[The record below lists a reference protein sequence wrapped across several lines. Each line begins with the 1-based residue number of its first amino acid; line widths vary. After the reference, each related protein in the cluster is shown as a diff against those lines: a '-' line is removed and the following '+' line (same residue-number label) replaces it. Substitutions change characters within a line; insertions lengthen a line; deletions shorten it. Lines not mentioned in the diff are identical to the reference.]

1 MKKCSN
7 CGFEPLNEEANCS
20 NCDELLVDQSEET
33 LIIKEKNDDIHWSDL
48 KAVPIGKVMEQLEQL
63 HEEISDTAVSVEI
76 KSSKEQELDTMVE
89 TSTTQA
95 EPVTATTQS
104 TTFEDNPILSAYLRA
119 HKEGRQIEA
128 QAEIEEL
135 IRQQAQQPTSEAIGS
150 EKEQTEIE
158 PIGATPK
165 LANEEEKIETGQ
177 EVEELPKATEKL
189 NPISDVE
196 DTVELYVE
204 VVPEIKKEVE
214 SAAELSIIATASE
227 AESEI
232 ASPNGTTIEEDEI
245 VEEQPRSTV
254 ATPLEEVAAVSL
266 VKEETVVEESVE
278 QVAEHLV
285 TEDATKKPV
294 EPVVVPKPSVDQ
306 QSDDTQPPV
315 FETQVK
321 QAVKQRKHK
330 RKLIYAASAIA
341 VIGLGAGIYYTHEQ
355 ASAQAE
361 KKKQE
366 DSAKEVQQM
375 KQQLLSFYTDSTQ
388 QFVKSA
394 VAIATIDK
402 LVKDLPSYANTAD
415 YQLVKKIATDIQTKQ
430 QQTLALNQ
438 QFTKEILVDGVVQTD
453 AHVKNINTAT
463 FAPRN
468 DSSVFAKVY
477 NQAVAQGEKEVATAK
492 TAQTTT
498 DTLRLSLNNGTLP
511 ATVTQA
517 NYEEATQQINQVVDP
532 ALKTTLLQEM
542 EPVKVALAKRTAEEQ
557 AKAAQ
562 AKAEQERAAQQKAT
576 ADNRNQ
582 LVAKIQANTTYNEAT
597 QLLSPATPTNKANR
611 PIIDSRQSDLA
622 DATNAAWNWGNGMYD
637 FVINRSIAKGY
648 IVAGG
653 FYLERVRIE
662 NGEGY
667 YNLYALTND
676 SAILKNLGPSALPM
690 YIATINAKTGYF
702 KGNGSN

>member
-1 MKKCSN
+1 MKKCPN
-7 CGFEPLNEEANCS
+7 CGFEPLNEEGNCP
-20 NCDELLVDQSEET
+20 NCEELLVNQSEEAV
-33 LIIKEKNDDIHWSDL
+33 IIKEKNDDIHWSDL
-48 KAVPIGKVMEQLEQL
+48 KSVPLGKVMEQLQ
-63 HEEISDTAVSVEI
+63 EELSDTAMSDET
-76 KSSKEQELDTMVE
+76 KLSEEQEPDITVE
-89 TSTTQA
+89 ASTTQA
-95 EPVTATTQS
+95 EQVTATTQS
-104 TTFEDNPILSAYLRA
+104 TTFEDNPILAAYLRA

-135 IRQQAQQPTSEAIGS
+135 IRQQAQQPIPEAIES
-150 EKEQTEIE
+150 KEEEQTEME
-158 PIGATPK
+158 PVVATVE
-165 LANEEEKIETGQ
+165 LVDEEEQIETEQ
-177 EVEELPKATEKL
+177 EVEEAPQTTEEL
-189 NPISDVE
+189 ELASNSE
-196 DTVELYVE
+196 DTIELPVE
-204 VVPEIKKEVE
+204 VAPEIKKAVE
-214 SAAELSIIATASE
+214 SITEELSIAAVASE
-227 AESEI
+227 KASEI
-232 ASPNGTTIEEDEI
+232 TSSSVPPIKKEEPG
-245 VEEQPRSTV
+245 EELPHATDT
-254 ATPLEEVAAVSL
+254 TPLEEVATVSL
-266 VKEETVVEESVE
+266 AQEASVVEELESPAADSLTTV
-278 QVAEHLV
+278 
-285 TEDATKKPV
+285 DATKQAIESV
-294 EPVVVPKPSVDQ
+294 EVESKPSTAQHLEDA
-306 QSDDTQPPV
+306 QPPV

-341 VIGLGAGIYYTHEQ
+341 VIGLGSGIYYTHEQ

-375 KQQLLSFYTDSTQ
+375 NQQLRSFYTDSTQ

-402 LVKDLPSYANTAD
+402 LVKDLPNYADTAD

-430 QQTLALNQ
+430 KQTLALNQ
-438 QFTKEILVDGVVQTD
+438 QFTKDILVDGVVQSD

-463 FAPRN
+463 FTPRN
-468 DSSVFAKVY
+468 DSSVFAKIY

-517 NYEEATQQINQVVDP
+517 NYEEANQQINQVADST
-532 ALKTTLLQEM
+532 LKTALLQEM

-562 AKAEQERAAQQKAT
+562 AKAEQERVAQQKAT

-676 SAILKNLGPSALPM
+676 SAILKNLGPAALPM